1 MNIKINFIYTLYLYI
16 MSFTNISTPE
26 KLYYD
31 IQISNINNN
40 DTLPPVLN
48 FIETRNNPFLYESD
62 RYYMSIIRFS
72 LDTPNLPVFIPTI
85 QPSPNTDI
93 NLTIYSVSLQWTNPD
108 DTTQIFTS
116 QQFIRYIPQ
125 SLIATIPPSPTQT
138 QNGLQYNAGNYYNI
152 YNYQYFIYLLNLQLS
167 TAYTQLYSQVT
178 SAGLTL
184 PSPNAPNLSWDTSN
198 NTAILN
204 CDVAG
209 YSTSSTNYI
218 KIFFNTALAQLFSSF
233 PVLITSAS
241 SYLGLNAQIITNSYN
256 DTNVIQY
263 PPYEP
268 TYNAIQ
274 VFQEFST
281 IALWCP
287 ITSIV
292 FTSNTLPI
300 VSNQV
305 STPVLY
311 NNGTQLGSNGN
322 NALINQVITDF
333 ISNEGIYK
341 PNLVY
346 EPTAQYRYIEL
357 LSNRP
362 LNTLDLQVYW
372 KDRQGV
378 LIPFYLS
385 SGCTATI
392 KVLFTKKNSSG
403 NYK

>member
-1 MNIKINFIYTLYLYI
+1 

-26 KLYYD
+26 KMYYD

-62 RYYMSIIRFS
+62 KYYMSIIRFS
-72 LDTPNLPVFIPTI
+72 LETPNLPVFIPTI
-85 QPSPNTDI
+85 QPAPNTDI
-93 NLTIYSVSLQWTNPD
+93 NLTIYSVSLQWTNPED
-108 DTTQIFTS
+108 STQIFTS
-116 QQFIRYIPQ
+116 QAFIKYIPQ
-125 SLIATIPPSPTQT
+125 SNIASLPPNPTQSA
-138 QNGLQYNAGNYYNI
+138 NGLQYNAGNYYNI
-152 YNYQYFIYLLNLQLS
+152 YNYQYFIFLVNNAFDEVFAELS
-167 TAYTQLYSQVT
+167 SLVSN
-178 SAGLTL
+178 AGLTL
-184 PSPNAPNLSWDTSN
+184 PSSNVPVLSWDTSN

-204 CDVAG
+204 CDIAG

-233 PVLITSAS
+233 PVLICTVS
-241 SYLGLNAQIITNSYN
+241 STFGLNTQIITDTYN
-256 DTNVIQY
+256 NANVIQY
-263 PPYEP
+263 PPYNP
-268 TYNAIQ
+268 IYDAIQ

-311 NNGTQLGSNGN
+311 NNGSQIGSNGN

-346 EPTAQYRYIEL
+346 EPSAQFRFIEL

-362 LNTLDLQVYW
+362 LNTFDLQVYW
-372 KDRQGV
+372 KDRQGDLV
-378 LIPFYLS
+378 PFYLS

-392 KVLFTKKNSSG
+392 KVLFTKKNSSM

>member
-1 MNIKINFIYTLYLYI
+1 
-16 MSFTNISTPE
+16 MSFTNISTPD
-26 KLYYD
+26 KIYYD
-31 IQISNINNN
+31 IQISNIDDI

-62 RYYMSIIRFS
+62 KYYMSIIRFS
-72 LDTPNLPVFIPTI
+72 LETPNLPVFIPTI
-85 QPSPNTDI
+85 QPAPNTDI
-93 NLTIYSVSLQWTNPD
+93 NLTIYSVTLQWSNPEN
-108 DTTQIFTS
+108 TKQIFTS

-125 SLIATIPPSPTQT
+125 SNIASLPPNPTQT
-138 QNGLQYNAGNYYNI
+138 ENGLQYNTTGYYNI
-152 YNYQYFIYLLNLQLS
+152 YNYQYFIYLINNAFSLAYQQLLAQI
-167 TAYTQLYSQVT
+167 TDAELE
-178 SAGLTL
+178 L
-184 PSPNAPNLSWDTSN
+184 PSNYPPILSWDTSN

-204 CDVAG
+204 CDVIG
-209 YSTSSTNYI
+209 YSTTSTNYI

-241 SYLGLNAQIITNSYN
+241 SYQGLNTQIITDSYN
-256 DTNVIQY
+256 NSNIIQY
-263 PPYEP
+263 PPYLP

-281 IALWCP
+281 IALWSP

-305 STPVLY
+305 STPIIY
-311 NNGTQLGSNGN
+311 NNGNQLGSNGN
-322 NALINQVITDF
+322 NALISQVITDF

-362 LNTLDLQVYW
+362 LNTFDLQVYW

-392 KVLFTKKNSSG
+392 KVLFTKKSSLG
-403 NYK
+403 NNK

>member
-1 MNIKINFIYTLYLYI
+1 
-16 MSFTNISTPE
+16 MSFTNISTPD
-26 KLYYD
+26 KIYYD
-31 IQISNINNN
+31 IQISNIDDI

-62 RYYMSIIRFS
+62 KYYMSIIRFS
-72 LDTPNLPVFIPTI
+72 LETPNLPVFIPTI

-93 NLTIYSVSLQWTNPD
+93 NSTIYSVTLQWTNPLN
-108 DTTQIFTS
+108 TSQIFTS

-125 SLIATIPPSPTQT
+125 SNIATLPPNPTQT
-138 QNGLQYNAGNYYNI
+138 DNGLQYNTTGYYNI
-152 YNYQYFIYLLNLQLS
+152 YNYQYFIYLINNAFTLAYQQLL
-167 TAYTQLYSQVT
+167 TQVT
-178 SAGLTL
+178 NADLVL
-184 PSPNAPNLSWDTSN
+184 PSTYSPILSWDTSN

-204 CDVAG
+204 CDVLG
-209 YSTSSTNYI
+209 YSTTSTNYI

-233 PVLITSAS
+233 PVRITSAS
-241 SYLGLNAQIITNSYN
+241 SYLGLNTQIITDSYN
-256 DTNVIQY
+256 NSNIIQY
-263 PPYEP
+263 PPYNP
-268 TYNAIQ
+268 TYDAIQ

-281 IALWCP
+281 ISLWSP

-305 STPVLY
+305 STPIIY
-311 NNGTQLGSNGN
+311 NNGNQLGSNGN
-322 NALINQVITDF
+322 NALISQVITDF
-333 ISNEGIYK
+333 ISNEGTYK

-346 EPTAQYRYIEL
+346 EPSAQYRYIEL

-362 LNTLDLQVYW
+362 LNTFDLQVYW

-378 LIPFYLS
+378 LIPFYLG

-392 KVLFTKKNSSG
+392 KVLFTKKNSFG
-403 NYK
+403 NFK

>member
-1 MNIKINFIYTLYLYI
+1 
-16 MSFTNISTPE
+16 MSFTNISTPD
-26 KLYYD
+26 KIYYD
-31 IQISNINNN
+31 IQISNIDDI

-62 RYYMSIIRFS
+62 KYYMSIIRFS
-72 LDTPNLPVFIPTI
+72 LETPNLPVFIPTI
-85 QPSPNTDI
+85 QPAPNTDI
-93 NLTIYSVSLQWTNPD
+93 NLTIYSVTLQWSNPKNV
-108 DTTQIFTS
+108 TQIFTS
-116 QQFIRYIPQ
+116 QQFIRYTPQ
-125 SLIATIPPSPTQT
+125 SNIATLPPNPTQT
-138 QNGLQYNAGNYYNI
+138 ENGLQYNAGSYYNI
-152 YNYQYFIYLLNLQLS
+152 YNYQYFIYLINNAFS
-167 TAYTQLYSQVT
+167 SAYQELLTQIT
-178 SAGLTL
+178 DAGLVL
-184 PSPNAPNLSWDTSN
+184 PSTHSPILSWDTGN

-204 CDVAG
+204 CDILG
-209 YSTSSTNYI
+209 YSTTSTNYI
-218 KIFFNTALAQLFSSF
+218 KIFFNTAIAQLFSSF

-241 SYLGLNAQIITNSYN
+241 SFLGLNTQIITDSYN
-256 DTNVIQY
+256 NANVIQY
-263 PPYEP
+263 PPYNP
-268 TYNAIQ
+268 TYDAIQ

-281 IALWCP
+281 IALWSP

-305 STPVLY
+305 STPVIY
-311 NNGTQLGSNGN
+311 NNGNQLGSNGN
-322 NALINQVITDF
+322 NALISQVITDF

-362 LNTLDLQVYW
+362 LNTFDLQVYW
-372 KDRQGV
+372 KDRQGI

-392 KVLFTKKNSSG
+392 KVLFTKKSSFG

>member
-1 MNIKINFIYTLYLYI
+1 
-16 MSFTNISTPE
+16 MSFTNISTPD
-26 KLYYD
+26 KIYYD
-31 IQISNINNN
+31 IQISNIDDI

-62 RYYMSIIRFS
+62 KYYMSIIRFS
-72 LDTPNLPVFIPTI
+72 LETPNLPVFIPTI
-85 QPSPNTDI
+85 QPAPNTDI
-93 NLTIYSVSLQWTNPD
+93 NLTIYSVTLQWSNPKNV
-108 DTTQIFTS
+108 TQIFTS
-116 QQFIRYIPQ
+116 QQFIRYTPQ
-125 SLIATIPPSPTQT
+125 SNIATLPPNPTQT
-138 QNGLQYNAGNYYNI
+138 ENGLQYNAGSYYNI
-152 YNYQYFIYLLNLQLS
+152 YNYQYFIYLINNAFS
-167 TAYTQLYSQVT
+167 SAYQELLTQIT
-178 SAGLTL
+178 DAGLVL
-184 PSPNAPNLSWDTSN
+184 PSTHSPILSWDTSN

-204 CDVAG
+204 CDILG
-209 YSTSSTNYI
+209 YSTTSTNYI
-218 KIFFNTALAQLFSSF
+218 KIFFNTAIAQLFSSF

-241 SYLGLNAQIITNSYN
+241 SFLGLNTQIITDSYN
-256 DTNVIQY
+256 NANVIQY
-263 PPYEP
+263 PPYNP
-268 TYNAIQ
+268 TYDAIQ

-281 IALWCP
+281 IALWSP

-305 STPVLY
+305 STPVIY
-311 NNGTQLGSNGN
+311 NNGNQLGSNGN
-322 NALINQVITDF
+322 NALISQVITDF

-362 LNTLDLQVYW
+362 LNTFDLQVYW
-372 KDRQGV
+372 KDRQGI

-392 KVLFTKKNSSG
+392 KVLFTKKSSFG

>member
-1 MNIKINFIYTLYLYI
+1 

-40 DTLPPVLN
+40 DTLPPILS

-62 RYYMSIIRFS
+62 KYYMSIIRFS
-72 LDTPNLPVFIPTI
+72 LDTPNLPIFIPTV

-93 NLTIYSVSLQWTNPD
+93 NLTIYSVTLQWSNPD
-108 DTTQIFTS
+108 DTTQIFTEQS
-116 QQFIRYIPQ
+116 FIRYIPQ
-125 SLIATIPPSPTQT
+125 SNIANIPPSPTQT
-138 QNGLQYNAGNYYNI
+138 ENGLQFNTGNYYNI
-152 YNYQYFIYLLNLQLS
+152 YNYQYFIYLINLSLS
-167 TAYTQLYSQVT
+167 AAFVELQTRVLGQ
-178 SAGLTL
+178 GLTL
-184 PSPNAPNLSWDTSN
+184 PSTYTPILSWDTSN
-198 NTAILN
+198 NTAVLN
-204 CDVAG
+204 CDVLG
-209 YSTSSTNYI
+209 YSTTSENYI
-218 KIFFNTALAQLFSSF
+218 KIFFNTSLAQLFSSF
-233 PVLITSAS
+233 PVLINSIS
-241 SYLGLNAQIITNSYN
+241 SNLGLNAQLITNSYN
-256 DTNVIQY
+256 ETNVIQY

-268 TYNAIQ
+268 QYNAIQ
-274 VFQEFST
+274 VFQEYST

-305 STPVLY
+305 STPIIY
-311 NNGTQLGSNGN
+311 NNGNMLGSNGN

-362 LNTLDLQVYW
+362 LTTFDLQVFW
-372 KDRQGV
+372 KDRQGS

-392 KVLFTKKNSSG
+392 KVLFTKKNSFG
-403 NYK
+403 NYKF

>member
-1 MNIKINFIYTLYLYI
+1 
-16 MSFTNISTPE
+16 MSFTNISTPD
-26 KLYYD
+26 KIYYD
-31 IQISNINNN
+31 IQISNIDDI

-62 RYYMSIIRFS
+62 KYYMSIIRFS
-72 LDTPNLPVFIPTI
+72 LETPNLPVFIPTI

-93 NLTIYSVSLQWTNPD
+93 NLTIYSVTLQWINPL
-108 DTTQIFTS
+108 DTSQIFTS
-116 QQFIRYIPQ
+116 QQFITYVPQ
-125 SLIATIPPSPTQT
+125 SNIATLPPNPTQT
-138 QNGLQYNAGNYYNI
+138 DNGLQYNTTGYYNI
-152 YNYQYFIYLLNLQLS
+152 YNYQYFIYLINNAFTLAYQQLL
-167 TAYTQLYSQVT
+167 TQVT
-178 SAGLTL
+178 SAELNL
-184 PSPNAPNLSWDTSN
+184 PSSYSPILSWDTSN

-204 CDVAG
+204 CDVLG
-209 YSTSSTNYI
+209 YSTTSTNYI
-218 KIFFNTALAQLFSSF
+218 KVFFNTALAQLFSSF
-233 PVLITSAS
+233 PVRITSAS
-241 SYLGLNAQIITNSYN
+241 SYLGLNTQIITDSYN
-256 DTNVIQY
+256 NSNIIQY
-263 PPYEP
+263 PPYNP
-268 TYNAIQ
+268 TYDAIQ

-281 IALWCP
+281 ISLWSP
-287 ITSIV
+287 VTSIV

-305 STPVLY
+305 STPIIY
-311 NNGTQLGSNGN
+311 NNGNQLGSNGN
-322 NALINQVITDF
+322 NALISQVITDF

-362 LNTLDLQVYW
+362 LNTFDLQVYW

-392 KVLFTKKNSSG
+392 KVLFTKKSSLG
-403 NYK
+403 NNK